1 MTMTPLTITLTP
13 MYLLIAIIIGV
24 ILLFIA
30 YKFGKHVGEL
40 TERADYR
47 ESIKDEGIDWE
58 DFEN

>member
-13 MYLLIAIIIGV
+13 MYLLIAIIIGL

-40 TERADYR
+40 TERADHL
-47 ESIKDEGIDWE
+47 ETIKEDGIEWE